1 MTQKEKDNLKQ
12 LCEEVLKQ
20 PEIGMQSFPAVKD
33 AVPLVRDNSKII
45 FKALVGSQA
54 YGTNVEGS
62 DYDYKGVYV
71 QTLDEILAFD
81 YKEQFEVGKDEVYYE
96 VKRFIQLLQT
106 ANPTVLELLYSPED
120 CIIEKSE
127 VFDLLIHHREKFL
140 TKHCAK
146 SFGGYAISQI
156 KKATA
161 RDKKVNWENSRFE
174 RKTPLDFIYAYK
186 DGKTIEVQKFLHQ
199 NNMKQ
204 ERCGLVA
211 LDHFKDCYALYY
223 DWGFLGTQRNET
235 KYRGLVV
242 EDSNAVRTSSI
253 PKNKKAETVLYF
265 NKDAYS
271 MHCKDYESYRTW
283 LKERNENRYNENKSH
298 AQKYDGKNIMHCR
311 RLLDVALEI
320 ATSGTI
326 TVRRPNRDYLL
337 QIRRG
342 EIPFEDILKKAEQDV
357 KNLDALYDNSTLPD
371 QVDPRFIK
379 DLILDI
385 RDITNQ
391 EYKRY

>member
-1 MTQKEKDNLKQ
+1 MNAQ
-12 LCEEVLKQ
+12 
-20 PEIGMQSFPAVKD
+20 
-33 AVPLVRDNSKII
+33 II

-71 QTLDEILAFD
+71 QPLHEILGFQ
-81 YKEQFEVGKDEVYYE
+81 YKEQYEANKDEVYYE
-96 VKRFIQLLQT
+96 VQRFIQLLQT

-120 CIIEKSE
+120 CVVEKTK
-127 VFDLLIHHREKFL
+127 VFDLLICHREKFL
-140 TKHCAK
+140 TKNCAK

-174 RKTPLDFIYAYK
+174 RKTPLDFIYAYQN
-186 DGKTIEVQKFLHQ
+186 GKTIEIQKFLQ
-199 NNMKQ
+199 KNNMKQ

-223 DWGFLGTQRNET
+223 DWGFLGTQLNET

-242 EDSNAVRTSSI
+242 EESNAVRTSSI
-253 PKNKKAETVLYF
+253 PKNKKAETILHF

-271 MHCKDYESYRTW
+271 VHCKEYASYQTW
-283 LKERNENRYNENKSH
+283 LKERNENRYNENKNHS
-298 AQKYDGKNIMHCR
+298 QQYDGKNIMHCR

-320 ATSGTI
+320 ATERTI
-326 TVRRPNRDYLL
+326 TVHRPNTDYLL
-337 QIRRG
+337 RIRRG
-342 EIPFEDILKKAEQDV
+342 EVPFQEILAKAEEDIKNLDSLYENSSLPDNPDPGFV
-357 KNLDALYDNSTLPD
+357 KNLL
-371 QVDPRFIK
+371 
-379 DLILDI
+379 LDI
-385 RDITNQ
+385 RDMTNSC
-391 EYKRY
+391 YKRY